1 MRLVRLWL
9 VRVGAG
15 VRAVSVD
22 IGVRGRRC
30 WPFRCWPRRH
40 GAQVGGPPGRRK
52 RRRGGGALAALERVA
67 LLHGREGLRRLRGL
81 RGGALAQ
88 SLAGG
93 GGRVRGACCCISG
106 EGLPEHALLL
116 LWHRHLRAVLARHRL
131 AAAIAPRG
139 PRLEVLAEQL
149 DKVAGEQP
157 DHAPVALQPA
167 HPPRAIAG
175 VEHLDQVA
183 LYESEIALG
192 L

>member
-1 MRLVRLWL
+1 MGLVRLRL

-22 IGVRGRRC
+22 VRVRGRRC
-30 WPFRCWPRRH
+30 WPLRGWPRRH

-52 RRRGGGALAALERVA
+52 CRRGGGALAALERVA

-81 RGGALAQ
+81 WGGALAQ
-88 SLAGG
+88 PLAGG
-93 GGRVRGACCCISG
+93 GSRVRGACCCISG
-106 EGLPEHALLL
+106 EGLPEHAFLL
-116 LWHRHLRAVLARHRL
+116 LWHRDLRAILARNRFV
-131 AAAIAPRG
+131 AAIAPRG

-183 LYESEIALG
+183 FYESEIALG